1 MLAWLYRWL
10 PILFGCHCR
19 SDRSF
24 FWRGKQFP
32 LCARCTG
39 ELCGILIAPVWFFL
53 RGIPPWQTMVL
64 LMLPMLVDGFAQRLT
79 RYESGNLRRLVTG
92 LLFGFALMSLLAR
105 STVFVAQ
112 LGYQVGR
119 QL

>member
-1 MLAWLYRWL
+1 
-10 PILFGCHCR
+10 
-19 SDRSF
+19 
-24 FWRGKQFP
+24 
-32 LCARCTG
+32 
-39 ELCGILIAPVWFFL
+39 
-53 RGIPPWQTMVL
+53 
-64 LMLPMLVDGFAQRLT
+64 MLPLLADGFAQRLT